1 MVPTEW
7 LLRHGGK
14 NYWKMIIMTLY
25 FIILNRFTYY
35 VEHNVLDVY
44 RDMRKLV
51 QRKMAVFMP
60 IKILLRI
67 SAAYLKLEILL
78 SLT

>member
-1 MVPTEW
+1 MGEK
-7 LLRHGGK
+7 LLK
-14 NYWKMIIMTLY
+14 NDNYG
-25 FIILNRFTYY
+25 IILHNY

-44 RDMRKLV
+44 RDKRKLV

-67 SAAYLKLEILL
+67 SASYL
-78 SLT
+78 